1 MASTTTRTYA
11 ARHTNQLLRTRA
23 LGVVGAVIAAVAVW
37 VIEVPLLGLHL
48 DIRFGT
54 GAAQTIGIGFVLGA
68 TLFAS
73 LLGWALLAI
82 LERRTPRARTIWT
95 VIAAVVLVAS
105 LSLPLYA
112 GIAGS
117 TKVALAV
124 MHLAAAAVLIPVLRA
139 SSPVT
144 DI

>member
-1 MASTTTRTYA
+1 MASTTTGTFASPRTA
-11 ARHTNQLLRTRA
+11 SLLRTRA
-23 LGVVGAVIAAVAVW
+23 LGVAGAVIAAVAVW
-37 VIEVPLLGLHL
+37 VIEAPLLGLNL

-54 GAAQTIGIGFVLGA
+54 GAAQTIGIGFVAGA

-73 LLGWALLAI
+73 LLGWGLLAI

-95 VIAAVVLVAS
+95 AIAVVVLLVS

-112 GIAGS
+112 GIATS

-124 MHLAAAAVLIPVLRA
+124 MHLAAAAVLIPTLRA
-139 SSPVT
+139 TSPVT

>member
-1 MASTTTRTYA
+1 MASTTTGTFASPRTA
-11 ARHTNQLLRTRA
+11 PLLRTSA

-54 GAAQTIGIGFVLGA
+54 GAAQTIAVGFVIGA

-95 VIAAVVLVAS
+95 AIAVVVLVAS

-124 MHLAAAAVLIPVLRA
+124 MHLAAAAVLIPTLRA
-139 SSPVT
+139 ASK
-144 DI
+144 

>member
-37 VIEVPLLGLHL
+37 VIEVPILGLHL
-48 DIRFGT
+48 DIRFGS
-54 GAAQTIGIGFVLGA
+54 GAVQTIGIGFVLGA

-95 VIAAVVLVAS
+95 A
-105 LSLPLYA
+105 
-112 GIAGS
+112 
-117 TKVALAV
+117 
-124 MHLAAAAVLIPVLRA
+124 HRQ
-139 SSPVT
+139 SSYSWRR
-144 DI
+144 

>member
-1 MASTTTRTYA
+1 MASTATRTFA
-11 ARHTNQLLRTRA
+11 SPRTASLLRIRA
-23 LGVVGAVIAAVAVW
+23 LGVAGAVVAAVAVW

-48 DIRFGT
+48 NIRFGS
-54 GAAQTIGIGFVLGA
+54 GPAQTIAIGFVVAA

-82 LERRTPRARTIWT
+82 LERRTPRARTIWPA
-95 VIAAVVLVAS
+95 IAVVVLVAS

-117 TKVALAV
+117 TKVALVV
-124 MHLAAAAVLIPVLRA
+124 MHLAAAAVLITALRA
-139 SSPVT
+139 ASPVT

>member
-1 MASTTTRTYA
+1 MASTTTTPYP

-37 VIEVPLLGLHL
+37 VIEVPILGLHL

-54 GAAQTIGIGFVLGA
+54 GAVQTIGIGFVVGA
-68 TLFAS
+68 TFFAS
-73 LLGWALLAI
+73 LLGWGLLAI
-82 LERRTPRARTIWT
+82 LERRTPRAQTIWT
-95 VIAAVVLVAS
+95 AIAVIVLVAS

-112 GIAGS
+112 GISGS

-139 SSPVT
+139 ASRVT